1 MKLPFERKTHAIS
14 AFLLMLVSGSALA
27 DYKLNFQ
34 EPVNQL
40 GQEIFDLHMLVF
52 WICVGIALVV
62 FSVMFYSMIAHRK
75 SKGAVAADFHENT
88 TVEVIWTIIPF
99 IILISVAIPATSTLI
114 KIEDTGDADIT
125 IKVTGLQWKW
135 KYEYDA
141 DGTPVS
147 FISSLHPDH
156 NKARAVDSGIDV
168 TKIENYLLEVDN
180 MMVVPVNKKIRL
192 LVTSD
197 DVIHSWWVPQFAT
210 KKDAIPG
217 YVNETWTSVD
227 KPGIYRGQCTELCG
241 KDHAFMPIVVKAVE
255 ENEYNAWLAAKK
267 TEAVAAAA
275 EAAADKVWSKDE
287 LVARGQEIYMGKGGC
302 FGCHGANGE
311 GVATFPKLAG
321 SAITIGPDAA
331 HIDVVVNGKPG
342 TAMAAY
348 GNQLNDLELAAV
360 ITYERNAWGN
370 AASVVQPA
378 DIKAAR

>member
-1 MKLPFERKTHAIS
+1 MKLPFKRMTQTIS
-14 AFLLMLVSGSALA
+14 SLMLMLVSGSVLA
-27 DYKLNFQ
+27 EYKLNFQ
-34 EPVNQL
+34 EPVNKL
-40 GQEIFDLHMLVF
+40 AEEIFGLHMLVF
-52 WICVGIALVV
+52 WICVGIAVVV
-62 FSVMFYSMIAHRK
+62 FAVMFYSMIAHRK

-88 TVEVIWTIIPF
+88 TVEIIWTIIPF
-99 IILISVAIPATSTLI
+99 IILLSVAIPATSTLI
-114 KIEDTGDADIT
+114 KIEDASDADIT

-147 FISSLHPDH
+147 FISSLAADH
-156 NKARAVDSGIDV
+156 KKASARNSGMDV

-180 MMVVPVNKKIRL
+180 MLVVPVNKKIRL

-197 DVIHSWWVPQFAT
+197 DVIHSWWVPAFAT

-227 KPGIYRGQCTELCG
+227 KPGIYRGQCAELCG

-255 ENEYNAWLAAKK
+255 ETEYKTWLAAKK
-267 TEAVAAAA
+267 TAAVAAAA
-275 EAAADKVWSKDE
+275 EAASDKVWSKEE
-287 LVARGQEIYMGKGGC
+287 LVARGQQIYMGKGGC

-321 SAITIGPDAA
+321 SAIANGSAEG
-331 HIDVVVNGKPG
+331 HINLVVNGKPG

-348 GNQLNDLELAAV
+348 GSQLNDLELASV
-360 ITYERNAWGN
+360 ITFERNSWGN
-370 AASVVQPA
+370 TASVVQPA
-378 DIKAAR
+378 DVKAAR